1 MNQSYYNEL
10 SNIPTP
16 TQEEQL
22 ALVLKAKAGDSN
34 AFNQLIEGNLRLVV
48 YHAKKYQSYLPEGS
62 AITIDDLISEGNIG
76 LIQAV
81 EKYEPTHGTHLSYF
95 AGVNIKRHIVDL
107 LINKAN
113 TIRIPHRKFKTLT
126 KISKSI
132 NQMLQ
137 TEGEFNPDDLEGM
150 YTKAEID
157 FYFSRPQTIQLP
169 NGYELSDEEE
179 DENAAEMKEKLR
191 IALKTLKPRE
201 RKVITEY
208 YGIDT
213 DKRKLTDIAKD
224 LGITKARASN
234 IHIQILNKIESL
246 IISVN

>member
-10 SNIPTP
+10 SNIPTL

-62 AITIDDLISEGNIG
+62 AITVDDLISEGNIG

-81 EKYEPTHGTHLSYF
+81 KKYEPTHGTHLSYF

-107 LINKAN
+107 LINNAN
-113 TIRIPHRKFKTLT
+113 TIRIPYRKFKTLT
-126 KISKSI
+126 KISKTI

-137 TEGEFNPDDLEGM
+137 TKGEVNPDDLEGM
-150 YTKAEID
+150 YTKTEID

-169 NGYELSDEEE
+169 DGYELPVEDE
-179 DENAAEMKEKLR
+179 DENAAEMNEKLR
-191 IALKTLKPRE
+191 MALKTLKPRE
-201 RKVITEY
+201 RKIITEY

-213 DKRKLTDIAKD
+213 DKRKLTDIAKE
-224 LGITKARASN
+224 LGITKGGVSN
-234 IHIQILNKIESL
+234 IHIQVLNKLRDKTIY
-246 IISVN
+246 N